1 MLGIKTVDDSQCL
14 GTSLSWNLS
23 SDKNNC
29 SCLSSCP
36 YDLQNPS
43 VYRYGLWNLADEKL
57 HWSRSVH
64 LHLLRPSTW
73 WWKYIKITFWFH
85 HCGLSHLKR
94 LRFTHSKCRFVPP
107 YLYLFWPISFPSPLS
122 TCSSCMQNEHR
133 SCKRSQQRQECNV
146 WPFCTSP
153 HRTAIPAVF
162 TLSQKCTMFGSP
174 HFDTQV
180 HDMLAN
186 AFPTKWPK
194 ARIVCCQKLSLL
206 VLCTWDL
213 KKAGGSLSAMAGRG
227 LLKVKPVS
235 MQCNV

>member
-1 MLGIKTVDDSQCL
+1 MG
-14 GTSLSWNLS
+14 

-43 VYRYGLWNLADEKL
+43 GYPYGLWNLADEKL
-57 HWSRSVH
+57 HWSQVH

-73 WWKYIKITFWFH
+73 WWKYVKVTFWFH

-94 LRFTHSKCRFVPP
+94 LRFTHQCATVPP

-122 TCSSCMQNEHR
+122 TCSFCMQNEHR

-162 TLSQKCTMFGSP
+162 TLSQKCHDVWIPTFRHASP
-174 HFDTQV
+174 SHFSKC
-180 HDMLAN
+180 
-186 AFPTKWPK
+186 FP
-194 ARIVCCQKLSLL
+194 
-206 VLCTWDL
+206 
-213 KKAGGSLSAMAGRG
+213 
-227 LLKVKPVS
+227 
-235 MQCNV
+235 N